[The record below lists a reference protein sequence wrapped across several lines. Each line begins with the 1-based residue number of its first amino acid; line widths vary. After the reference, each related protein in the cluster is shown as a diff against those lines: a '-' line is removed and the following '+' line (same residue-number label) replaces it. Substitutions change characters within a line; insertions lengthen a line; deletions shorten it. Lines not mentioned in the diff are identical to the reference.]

1 MDKQG
6 KANFVN
12 MTIDTLYLERRL
24 SGEDILAHIIYECSF
39 NRLLLEIAL
48 KVSQSILRC
57 GDSLIHG
64 RVNMMRLLMCIMG
77 MFSIVHNKK

>member
-12 MTIDTLYLERRL
+12 MTIYCTVKEDFRIKISMLTTFMSVRL
-24 SGEDILAHIIYECSF
+24 
-39 NRLLLEIAL
+39 NRLLEIAL

-57 GDSLIHG
+57 EDGLIHG

-77 MFSIVHNKK
+77 MFSIIK